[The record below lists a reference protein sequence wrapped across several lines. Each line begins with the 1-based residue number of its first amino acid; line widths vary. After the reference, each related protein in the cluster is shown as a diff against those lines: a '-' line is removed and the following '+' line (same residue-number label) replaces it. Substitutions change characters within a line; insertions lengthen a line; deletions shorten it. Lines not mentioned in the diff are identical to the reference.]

1 MYRESTV
8 PPWVGA
14 LFIAGVFLLIY
25 FGWVLYPRELFRQE
39 CLYAAQAAE
48 FTLKNPMVTAHEMPI
63 RNTYPLYPALSSLLY
78 RCGLPMETA
87 LRLITVFF
95 IAAGGVLVYFS
106 AASGNGNRAGMVA
119 TSMYC
124 TSMLML
130 DEGVSGVPETMSA
143 FWLLAAQVSF
153 FYFGL
158 RRGKWNLTWPL
169 SAFFL
174 MLGFFS
180 GGFFVLFLFLFPM
193 FFFRRLIAGRA
204 KYRNPGFP
212 LALAL
217 VLLSLFTRFAVQWSA
232 EKTGT
237 GTLFFRGFTD
247 PDYLRDFFLFWPMLP
262 LLLLP
267 WSFIAWIPFCAAL
280 QRIDDKPLFSKYL
293 RITVLVTAVFLWL
306 SPRINGKELLYLP
319 GSLAILTGVY
329 YELGVRRFGERL
341 RKLAPLAEYSA
352 LAFALMIALGMWGEE
367 KLLAKCFSLGLTLN
381 FRSSSQTLVVVLTA
395 IAAVLAA
402 GLFLRWKRKTLPIW
416 VVLLTVSLMGGIFYG
431 TIMLRYQAQ
440 ANQISSFGYL
450 IRETL
455 KQDMGKNPKPLELFK
470 TDTSELFGELFY
482 SGAKV
487 TQLPSADM
495 LPDSRS
501 QVVYLISSSFP
512 QNPKWS
518 WKNLLPEDFVYNK
531 KRIMLWRGKRNF
543 QEKFPDR

>member
-1 MYRESTV
+1 
-8 PPWVGA
+8 
-14 LFIAGVFLLIY
+14 
-25 FGWVLYPRELFRQE
+25 
-39 CLYAAQAAE
+39 
-48 FTLKNPMVTAHEMPI
+48 
-63 RNTYPLYPALSSLLY
+63 
-78 RCGLPMETA
+78 
-87 LRLITVFF
+87 
-95 IAAGGVLVYFS
+95 
-106 AASGNGNRAGMVA
+106 
-119 TSMYC
+119 
-124 TSMLML
+124 
-130 DEGVSGVPETMSA
+130 
-143 FWLLAAQVSF
+143 
-153 FYFGL
+153 
-158 RRGKWNLTWPL
+158 
-169 SAFFL
+169 
-174 MLGFFS
+174 
-180 GGFFVLFLFLFPM
+180 
-193 FFFRRLIAGRA
+193 
-204 KYRNPGFP
+204 
-212 LALAL
+212 
-217 VLLSLFTRFAVQWSA
+217 
-232 EKTGT
+232 
-237 GTLFFRGFTD
+237 
-247 PDYLRDFFLFWPMLP
+247 
-262 LLLLP
+262 
-267 WSFIAWIPFCAAL
+267 
-280 QRIDDKPLFSKYL
+280 
-293 RITVLVTAVFLWL
+293 
-306 SPRINGKELLYLP
+306 
-319 GSLAILTGVY
+319 
-329 YELGVRRFGERL
+329 
-341 RKLAPLAEYSA
+341 
-352 LAFALMIALGMWGEE
+352 MIALGMWGEE

-495 LPDSRS
+495 LQDSRS